1 VSEEQTIKVESEE
14 FIRVSIPMPKRILEF
29 LREYGEWIGFDG
41 NTDEFVG
48 EFIIESVE
56 ASIYGALDRMRE
68 VAPLKV
74 EYFQRRYGLRL

>member
-1 VSEEQTIKVESEE
+1 MSGGPTIKIEGEE
-14 FIRVSIPMPKRILEF
+14 FIKVSISMPKRILEF

-74 EYFQRRYGLRL
+74 EYFKKKFKL